1 MTIEEGAKDMEKN
14 IKKGYYGMKKEKF
27 DLSEWVTNDLRGD
40 NQGIPTD
47 AIKEFIRLL
56 KVNYRFR
63 ILKIEKRMM
72 IVRPTSKEKMI
83 LEELKDKFVEEIDKL
98 AGDVLNGN

>member
-14 IKKGYYGMKKEKF
+14 IKKGYYGMKKEEF

-56 KVNYRFR
+56 KIKRKEDFEIPEWIIKR
-63 ILKIEKRMM
+63 INQ
-72 IVRPTSKEKMI
+72 
-83 LEELKDKFVEEIDKL
+83 L
-98 AGDVLNGN
+98 AGEDLK